1 MSDDRGFIVK
11 RSDDYLEAEESKR
24 LEVPEGLS
32 GVNVARD
39 PYAIPPIANTKGAL
53 YPERAPRP
61 APLFGSGENDNVKIQ
76 KLGDRRW
83 LVLPEP
89 PPIVWPKVK
98 QFLSENGI
106 ETAQEVPLAG
116 RITTSWFD
124 AGGTDYRDV
133 VRLAVQQAKR
143 DAQASG
149 GLERLSL
156 TVEQGMR
163 DNSTEVHLRH
173 QNDALAERTA
183 IRDLIGFRSV
193 IPEVEEAILREVGG
207 YLASE
212 VSTQAVSMVGQDI
225 IGASKAQIDLDA
237 EGQPVLLLDLD
248 FDRAWAT
255 ITQSMSNAEIEVTD
269 RDRSEG
275 LLYIELPERA
285 LTGEDNS
292 GLFRRMFG
300 RGGNVLPL
308 TVPLRA
314 AADGGGYE
322 VRVFDESGER
332 IEPEFARNVL
342 NLLRDFAN

>member
-1 MSDDRGFIVK
+1 MPLIATMTSPSTLFLKPI
-11 RSDDYLEAEESKR
+11 AEE
-24 LEVPEGLS
+24 
-32 GVNVARD
+32 
-39 PYAIPPIANTKGAL
+39 I
-53 YPERAPRP
+53 
-61 APLFGSGENDNVKIQ
+61 
-76 KLGDRRW
+76 
-83 LVLPEP
+83 
-89 PPIVWPKVK
+89 
-98 QFLSENGI
+98 
-106 ETAQEVPLAG
+106 PLAG

-124 AGGTDYRDV
+124 AGGTEYRDV
-133 VRLAVQQAKR
+133 VRLAVQQAKS
-143 DAQASG
+143 DANASG

-163 DNSTEVHLRH
+163 DNSTEIHLRH
-173 QNDALAERTA
+173 QNDAIAERSA
-183 IRDLIGFRSV
+183 ISDLIGFRSA

-225 IGASKAQIDLDA
+225 IGASKAQIDLDP

-269 RDRSEG
+269 RDRTAG
-275 LLYIELPERA
+275 VLYIELPERA

-308 TVPLRA
+308 TVPLTA
-314 AADGGGYE
+314 VDTGKGYE
-322 VRVFDESGER
+322 VRVFDENGDR